1 MTSPIFLHELPI
13 EQLKKL
19 SEGDIYQIQKAEKLY
34 WKNKPCTKYAVVVN
48 GAKTR
53 DGGLVRATSGCKI
66 YDLSVAL
73 VGDEAIYADG
83 STAKII
89 TGCGSVLKIEKVSAA
104 MVGSQLENGDEII
117 DSPNT
122 SLVFCLYHDVP
133 RPIGFLSNVK
143 E

>member
-1 MTSPIFLHELPI
+1 M
-13 EQLKKL
+13 
-19 SEGDIYQIQKAEKLY
+19 
-34 WKNKPCTKYAVVVN
+34 N

-53 DGGLVRATSGCKI
+53 NGGLVRATGDFCKI
-66 YDLSVAL
+66 YGMSVAL

-89 TGCGSVLKIEKVSAA
+89 SGCGNALKIEKVSAA
-104 MVGSQLENGDEII
+104 VVGSQLENGDEII

-133 RPIGFLSNVK
+133 RPKGFLDNI
-143 E
+143 EE